1 MNNIVRQ
8 PNREA
13 SWGIF
18 NDNLDNV
25 FEGFFRPFNAQTREG
40 NNGSL
45 VPVIDLHENDNS
57 YTVKAEIPGVK
68 KEDIDVTVQDGVITI
83 NAEPRYEHEDKK
95 DGRVIRQERRY
106 GKYVRSIRL
115 GKDIDEEKV
124 KANYKDGVLELE
136 LPKVEEVKPKKISV
150 NVS

>member
-68 KEDIDVTVQDGVITI
+68 KEDIDVTVQDGVLTI
-83 NAEPRYEHEDKK
+83 NAESRYEHEDKK

-124 KANYKDGVLELE
+124 KANYKDGVLELK

>member
-68 KEDIDVTVQDGVITI
+68 KEDIDVTVQDGVLTI
-83 NAEPRYEHEDKK
+83 NAESRYEHEDKQ
-95 DGRVIRQERRY
+95 DGRVIRQERRF

-115 GKDIDEEKV
+115 GKDVDEEKV

>member
-25 FEGFFRPFNAQTREG
+25 FEGFFRPFSAQTREG

-68 KEDIDVTVQDGVITI
+68 KEDIDVTVQDGVLTI
-83 NAEPRYEHEDKK
+83 NAETRYEHEDKK